1 MATSNDQLFLM
12 VDSTLNLM
20 NRAMKALNRTTQS
33 KDDKMYNP
41 GHCMTKDEYIHYK
54 NGLQRLGHIV
64 WELDVEADHSN
75 YATHKDMKHMVNFFY
90 QNPEVW
96 VLASRAEEIKQEL
109 LNIMKK
115 SRSSEIAGFCVDSG
129 PTVLKYQTAQ
139 YEKLIKKETI
149 YAEKAQA

>member
-1 MATSNDQLFLM
+1 
-12 VDSTLNLM
+12 
-20 NRAMKALNRTTQS
+20 MKALNRTTQS
-33 KDDKMYNP
+33 KEDKMYNP

-54 NGLQRLGHIV
+54 NSLQRLGHIV
-64 WELDVEADHSN
+64 WELHAEADHSN
-75 YATHKDMKHMVNFFY
+75 YVTHKDMKNMVNFFY
-90 QNPEVW
+90 GQQEVW

-115 SRSSEIAGFCVDSG
+115 SRSSEISGFCVDPG
-129 PTVLKYQTAQ
+129 PTVLKYQMAQ

>member
-1 MATSNDQLFLM
+1 MAQSNTA
-12 VDSTLNLM
+12 TLNLM
-20 NRAMKALNRTTQS
+20 DMVSRALKSLERNTQS
-33 KDDKMYNP
+33 KEDRMYNP

-75 YATHKDMKHMVNFFY
+75 YVTHKDMKHMVNFFY

-109 LNIMKK
+109 LKIMKK
-115 SRSSEIAGFCVDSG
+115 SRSSEISGFCVDPG
-129 PTVLKYQTAQ
+129 PTVLKYQMAQ